1 MNIVQTLDVAL
12 PELPER
18 IAQRS
23 YPKLDP
29 RLIAKE
35 HIEHGKTTV
44 LAKLPG
50 SDNFLSLT
58 PEQWELLKL
67 FDGQRSYAEVA
78 EEFSASSGAQFTEA
92 DVRDFSSCLPAP

>member
-58 PEQWELLKL
+58 PEQRRSALL
-67 FDGQRSYAEVA
+67 
-78 EEFSASSGAQFTEA
+78 
-92 DVRDFSSCLPAP
+92 